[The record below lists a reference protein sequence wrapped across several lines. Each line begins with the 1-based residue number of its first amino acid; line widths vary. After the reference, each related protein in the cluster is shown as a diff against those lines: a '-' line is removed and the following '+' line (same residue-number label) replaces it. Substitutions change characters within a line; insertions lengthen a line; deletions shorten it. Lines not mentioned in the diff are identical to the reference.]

1 MSFTGLSWWAVLIGV
16 GFSFVSGGIWFGP
29 KTFYP
34 LWLKAKGVSEPSR
47 ENSPSPIYLFGSTLV
62 AQFVQVLTVGLIVN
76 SIQLHQPNVG
86 IVDGAGIGLALGL
99 GISAFSSLPHRLF
112 SMENYKSWAIECGS
126 DILNYILVAAL
137 FAYMNQ

>member
-1 MSFTGLSWWAVLIGV
+1 MSFTGLCWWAVLIGV

-34 LWLKAKGVSEPSR
+34 LWLKSKGVSEPSR

-112 SMENYKSWAIECGS
+112 SMENYKSWIIECAN
-126 DILNYILVAAL
+126 DVLNYIWIAAL

>member
-34 LWLKAKGVSEPSR
+34 IWLKAKGVSAPSR
-47 ENSPSPIYLFGSTLV
+47 ENNPSPIYLFGGTLV

-112 SMENYKSWAIECGS
+112 SMESYKSWAIECS
-126 DILNYILVAAL
+126 NDIFNYVLIAAL